1 MTILVGWLL
10 LSTGCSI
17 GFVAGSA
24 FGRGLWS
31 FGGCA
36 EPCGLD
42 EPRIERRAM
51 ANVRNTLDN
60 SPWSSTVATVGYEV
74 HVHWTGNEW
83 TSFAR

>member
-1 MTILVGWLL
+1 MTIVVGWLL

-36 EPCGLD
+36 EPRGLD
-42 EPRIERRAM
+42 EPLIERRAI
-51 ANVRNTLDN
+51 AAARNKLDN
-60 SPWSSTVATVGYEV
+60 SSWSSTVATSYEV
-74 HVHWTGNEW
+74 HVRWTGSEW